1 MKVLWLLV
9 TWGGSRRAEKE
20 RLRVKG
26 GPSVVRMGWTSRDHT
41 GRGRQRWRDA
51 STGVIFRDSS

>member
-9 TWGGSRRAEKE
+9 TWGGSKRAEKE

-26 GPSVVRMGWTSRDHT
+26 GPSVVRMVWTIRNHMGW
-41 GRGRQRWRDA
+41 GRQRWRDA
-51 STGVIFRDSS
+51 PMGVVKR